1 MTTETDFDKATA
13 VRPAEG
19 TDDRYRAD
27 FSTDWL
33 NHGHVNGGFLLA
45 VAARALGERLAQGPA
60 RVDPF
65 ALSAHFLSRS
75 APGPVEIRTDVVRQG
90 RQLSTGT
97 ASIVQT
103 DQKGVQAERV
113 RITGTYR
120 DLDTLNDEVF
130 TSATAPDLPPREE
143 CVSTETASNE
153 ILSRSQLHQHLDLRL
168 DPRTTGWSNEEG
180 PSGEG
185 AARGWMR
192 FRDGREP
199 DPLALLLA
207 SDVLPPVTFDLG
219 AAGLPLTV
227 HMSVHVRAKPAPGWL
242 RLSQRTSNYAGGF
255 LEQDVEIWDSKDR
268 LALQARHL
276 IYVVPFSG

>member
-13 VRPAEG
+13 VRRVG
-19 TDDRYRAD
+19 DTGDRFQAD
-27 FSTDWL
+27 FRTEWL
-33 NHGHVNGGFLLA
+33 NHGHVNGGFVLA
-45 VAARALGERLAQGPA
+45 VAARSLGRLIAERSAH
-60 RVDPF
+60 VDPF

-75 APGPVEIRTDVVRQG
+75 APGPAEIRTAIVRQG

-97 ASIVQT
+97 ASIIQT
-103 DQKGVQAERV
+103 DQKGAETERV

-130 TSATAPDLPPREE
+130 TTATGPDLPPREE
-143 CVSTETASNE
+143 CVSTETATSE
-153 ILSRSQLHQHLDLRL
+153 MLSQSRLHERLDLRL
-168 DPRTTGWSNEEG
+168 DPRTSGWSNEEG
-180 PSGEG
+180 PSGRG
-185 AARGWMR
+185 VASGWMR

-199 DPLALLLA
+199 DPLAMLLA

-219 AAGLPLTV
+219 AAGFPLTV
-227 HMSVHVRAKPAPGWL
+227 HMAVHVRAKPAPGWL
-242 RLSQRTSNYAGGF
+242 RLTQRTNNYAGGF

-276 IYVVPFSG
+276 VYVLPFGD